1 MDDPGTAA
9 ERTGGRLLVVDD
21 EPQLAAV
28 LCETLAGLGHAVRS
42 AGDGAEALRLLA
54 DDPAQVVVS
63 DLRMPRM
70 GGMELLEAAA
80 GRGLDADFIFL
91 TGYGTVENA
100 VECMRLGAAD
110 YLLKPFRLDALAA
123 AVDKALFEREIRQE
137 RRRAAAPASLSS
149 LPSRPAEDPL
159 ALLRSFLVQAR
170 EIFAPDGL
178 ALFVYNGAVRRT
190 AHGRRLAS
198 DPAALDW
205 LSALGGRLAAEGR
218 PKLLEPRLLASAR
231 GVPGS
236 LRESWVMAAPVAGG
250 GPGGAAVVLVR
261 GPQGPGW
268 GSQDLRMLTAL
279 AAHASR
285 SLEGLRACRRL
296 RDLNMEVVLSHVRA
310 VEAKDTYT
318 CGHSER
324 VAEYAGRLG
333 RSLGLA
339 ESDRETLRAAGYLHD
354 VGKIG
359 VPDRVLAKP
368 GRLTEVEMEIM
379 RRHPALGREIL
390 GRVTTLRP
398 ALPAIEHHHERW
410 DGRGYP
416 GGLAGEAIPYLAR
429 IVSVVDAY
437 EAITSERAYQA
448 ARTDAE
454 ARRILARGAGAQWDP
469 AVVAA
474 WLALLGAEGPPPA

>member
-1 MDDPGTAA
+1 M
-9 ERTGGRLLVVDD
+9 
-21 EPQLAAV
+21 
-28 LCETLAGLGHAVRS
+28 LC
-42 AGDGAEALRLLA
+42 
-54 DDPAQVVVS
+54 
-63 DLRMPRM
+63 
-70 GGMELLEAAA
+70 
-80 GRGLDADFIFL
+80 
-91 TGYGTVENA
+91 
-100 VECMRLGAAD
+100 
-110 YLLKPFRLDALAA
+110 
-123 AVDKALFEREIRQE
+123 
-137 RRRAAAPASLSS
+137 
-149 LPSRPAEDPL
+149 
-159 ALLRSFLVQAR
+159 
-170 EIFAPDGL
+170 
-178 ALFVYNGAVRRT
+178 
-190 AHGRRLAS
+190 
-198 DPAALDW
+198 
-205 LSALGGRLAAEGR
+205 
-218 PKLLEPRLLASAR
+218 
-231 GVPGS
+231 
-236 LRESWVMAAPVAGG
+236 
-250 GPGGAAVVLVR
+250 
-261 GPQGPGW
+261 
-268 GSQDLRMLTAL
+268 AL

-333 RSLGLA
+333 RFLGLA
-339 ESDRETLRAAGYLHD
+339 EPDREALRAAGYLHD

-359 VPDRVLAKP
+359 VPDKVLAKP
-368 GRLTEVEMEIM
+368 GRLTEVEMGIM

-416 GGLAGEAIPYLAR
+416 AGLAGEAIPYLAR

-469 AVVAA
+469 RVAAA
-474 WLALLGAEGPPPA
+474 WLALLDAEGPHPA